1 MNRTAVYKL
10 VAILLGAGG
19 FGAARSADDGPAVDP
34 GVLQQ
39 TGAHHAAP
47 SGPFGLSY
55 EILGTPEPG
64 QPIEVLVEVVPP
76 LPLSYVSVEVYAYD
90 GLVVSP
96 LNFSVTAPPAGE
108 AVEQTLV
115 VTPYAEGALRLAL
128 LVSGDAY
135 GETQYGQL
143 TIPVVLGEPRPD
155 PAVTNR
161 LRTTPEGEMIISLP
175 ASEN

>member
-1 MNRTAVYKL
+1 MNRAAVYKL

-34 GVLQQ
+34 GDLQQ

-64 QPIEVLVEVVPP
+64 QPVEVLVEVVPP

-108 AVEQTLV
+108 SVERTLV
-115 VTPYAEGALRLAL
+115 VTPYMEGALRLAL

-175 ASEN
+175 ASED

>member
-1 MNRTAVYKL
+1 MNRAAAYKL
-10 VAILLGAGG
+10 IAILLAAGG
-19 FGAARSADDGPAVDP
+19 FGAARSADDGPAGHP
-34 GVLQQ
+34 GVLRQ
-39 TGAHHAAP
+39 TGTHPAAP

-96 LNFSVTAPPAGE
+96 LNYSVTAPPAGE
-108 AVEQTLV
+108 AVQRTLV

-135 GETQYGQL
+135 GEIQYGQL
-143 TIPVVLGEPRPD
+143 TIPVAPGEPGPG
-155 PAVTNR
+155 PAVMDR
-161 LRTTPEGEMIISLP
+161 LRTTPEGQLIISLP